1 MNFRILGSLQAG
13 VDGATMPLGGVIKRR
28 LLAYLLLNANRVV
41 ATHKLLDVLW
51 PEETP
56 RTARKMIGNA
66 VRGLRLDLAH
76 GATDT
81 RAALLTLAPGYQLRV
96 EPDTVDLF
104 LFRRQVEQGRA
115 EARAGDH
122 LAAACT
128 LRGALGLWR
137 GAALADLADGDLN
150 WPELDGLESE
160 RLSALEDYFEAGL
173 AIGHHHEI
181 LGGLQTAVAED
192 PLRER
197 LSGQL
202 MLAFYRCGRQ
212 TDALSVFRRIRSE
225 LVDQFGLEPS
235 RELRDLERAILE
247 HSPALDV
254 PAAPVAERHQ
264 APEPRMVPTL
274 VEQRAT
280 RRPDAPDA
288 PDASSVSRVLSRV
301 GRDHRRDHRVVPGHV
316 EDGDRQCTSPRS
328 TPRRTR
334 VSVVLVWVRH
344 DLSDDHDL
352 DGVQRA
358 MADIEAVLRQQ
369 SRQNG
374 GTVGPVTAPVFSAV
388 FGIDNP
394 RRDDALR
401 AVRTAFALRDRID
414 GNRLRTHPSC
424 IRLHVAVV
432 TGDAFLSY
440 LPAHSGV
447 PTVTGDAVDRGFR
460 LLTMAPRGQVR
471 VCEVTRQATES
482 HISYHLGPEPPEGW
496 EAVRMRTA
504 AGHGLQEV
512 CSPERSEPSDGPGL
526 PQLTARS
533 L

>member
-13 VDGATMPLGGVIKRR
+13 VDGALMPLGGVIKRR

-51 PEETP
+51 PDETP
-56 RTARKMIGNA
+56 RTARKMVGNA

-81 RAALLTLAPGYQLRV
+81 RAAILTLAPGYQLRV
-96 EPDTVDLF
+96 DPDTVDLF
-104 LFRRQVEQGRA
+104 RFRRHVERGRA

-122 LAAACT
+122 AAAACT
-128 LRGALGLWR
+128 LRGALDLW
-137 GAALADLADGDLN
+137 GGVALADLADGDLN

-160 RLSALEDYFEAGL
+160 RLGALEDYFEAGL
-173 AIGHHHEI
+173 AIGHHHEV
-181 LGGLQTAVAED
+181 LGELQRAVAED

-202 MLAFYRCGRQ
+202 MVALYRCGRQ
-212 TDALSVFRRIRSE
+212 TDALSVFWRIRTE
-225 LVDQFGLEPS
+225 LVERFGLEPS
-235 RELRDLERAILE
+235 RELRRLERSVLE
-247 HSPALDV
+247 HAPALEV
-254 PAAPVAERHQ
+254 PAASVAEYHKAPGRPTVPAPVAQ
-264 APEPRMVPTL
+264 
-274 VEQRAT
+274 QAT
-280 RRPDAPDA
+280 RRPNAPDA
-288 PDASSVSRVLSRV
+288 RDASSVSRVLSRV
-301 GRDHRRDHRVVPGHV
+301 GREHRSDHGVVPDRVDDGERQGTGH
-316 EDGDRQCTSPRS
+316 RS
-328 TPRRTR
+328 APRRTR
-334 VSVVLVWVRH
+334 VSVLLVGVRH

-352 DGVQRA
+352 YGAQQA

-369 SRQNG
+369 STQHG

-388 FGIDNP
+388 FGVDTP
-394 RRDDALR
+394 RRDDATR
-401 AVRTAFALRDRID
+401 AVRTAVALRDRIE
-414 GNRLRTHPSC
+414 GGRLRTTPSF
-424 IRLHVAVV
+424 IGVHVAVV
-432 TGDAFLSY
+432 TGDACVSY

-460 LLTMAPRGQVR
+460 LLAMAPRGQVR

-482 HISYHLGPEPPEGW
+482 HISYHLGPEPPDGW
-496 EAVRMRTA
+496 EALRIRTG
-504 AGHGLQEV
+504 AGHGLQDV
-512 CSPERSEPSDGPGL
+512 RAPEPSGPPDGPGL

>member
-51 PEETP
+51 PDETP

-96 EPDTVDLF
+96 DPDAVDLF
-104 LFRRQVEQGRA
+104 RFRRHVERGRA

-122 LAAACT
+122 AAAACT
-128 LRGALGLWR
+128 LRGALDLW
-137 GAALADLADGDLN
+137 GGVALADLADGDLN

-160 RLSALEDYFEAGL
+160 RLGALEDYFEAGL

-181 LGGLQTAVAED
+181 LGELQRAVAED

-202 MLAFYRCGRQ
+202 MVALYRCGRQ
-212 TDALSVFRRIRSE
+212 TDALSVFWRIRTE
-225 LVDQFGLEPS
+225 LVERFGLEPS
-235 RELRDLERAILE
+235 RELRRLERSVLE
-247 HSPALDV
+247 HAPVLEV
-254 PAAPVAERHQ
+254 PAH
-264 APEPRMVPTL
+264 
-274 VEQRAT
+274 VEQQAT
-280 RRPDAPDA
+280 HRPDAPDA
-288 PDASSVSRVLSRV
+288 RDASSVSRVLSRV
-301 GRDHRRDHRVVPGHV
+301 GRDHRRDHRVVPDRV
-316 EDGDRQCTSPRS
+316 EDGDRQGTGQRS
-328 TPRRTR
+328 APRRTR
-334 VSVVLVWVRH
+334 VSIILVWVRH

-352 DGVQRA
+352 YGVQKA
-358 MADIEAVLRQQ
+358 MTDIEAVLREQ
-369 SRQNG
+369 STQNG

-388 FGIDNP
+388 FGVDNP
-394 RRDDALR
+394 RRDDATR
-401 AVRTAFALRDRID
+401 AVRTAVALRDRID
-414 GNRLRTHPSC
+414 GGRLRTNPSF
-424 IRLHVAVV
+424 IHVHIAVV
-432 TGDAFLSY
+432 TGDACLSY

-447 PTVTGDAVDRGFR
+447 PTVTGDAVDRGLR
-460 LLTMAPRGQVR
+460 LLAMAPRGQVR

-482 HISYHLGPEPPEGW
+482 HISYHLGPEPPDGW
-496 EAVRMRTA
+496 EALRLRTG
-504 AGHGLQEV
+504 AGHGLQDV
-512 CSPERSEPSDGPGL
+512 RLPEPSEPPNGPGL

>member
-13 VDGATMPLGGVIKRR
+13 VDGAAMPLGGVIKRR

-51 PEETP
+51 PDETP

-81 RAALLTLAPGYQLRV
+81 PAALLTLAPGYQLRV

-104 LFRRQVEQGRA
+104 LFRRHVERGRA

-122 LAAACT
+122 AAAAGT

-137 GAALADLADGDLN
+137 GAALADLADGDLH

-160 RLSALEDYFEAGL
+160 RLGALEDYFEAGL

-181 LGGLQTAVAED
+181 LGELQTAVAED

-225 LVDQFGLEPS
+225 LVEQFGLEPS
-235 RELRDLERAILE
+235 RELRRLERSILDHAPE
-247 HSPALDV
+247 LDV
-254 PAAPVAERHQ
+254 PAAPVAEQPR
-264 APEPRMVPTL
+264 APERTRVPTL
-274 VEQRAT
+274 VEQQAT
-280 RRPDAPDA
+280 RRPEAPDGR
-288 PDASSVSRVLSRV
+288 DASSVSRVLSRV
-301 GRDHRRDHRVVPGHV
+301 GRDHRRDHRVVPDRV
-316 EDGDRQCTSPRS
+316 EDGDRPCTSHRS

-334 VSVVLVWVRH
+334 VSVVLAWVRH

-352 DGVQRA
+352 DGVQQA
-358 MADIEAVLRQQ
+358 MADFEAVLRQH
-369 SRQNG
+369 STQNG
-374 GTVGPVTAPVFSAV
+374 GTVGPMTAPVFSAV
-388 FGIDNP
+388 FGIDTP
-394 RRDDALR
+394 RRDDATR
-401 AVRTAFALRDRID
+401 AVRTAFALRDRLE
-414 GNRLRTHPSC
+414 GSRLRTGASC
-424 IRLHVAVV
+424 LRLHVAVV
-432 TGDAFLSY
+432 TGDACLSY

-460 LLTMAPRGQVR
+460 LLAMAPRGQVR

-496 EAVRMRTA
+496 EAVRIRP
-504 AGHGLQEV
+504 GVVHGVQEV
-512 CSPERSEPSDGPGL
+512 RAPEPSGPPEGPGL
-526 PQLTARS
+526 PRLTARS

>member
-1 MNFRILGSLQAG
+1 MNFGILGSLQAG
-13 VDGATMPLGGVIKRR
+13 VAGTTMPLGGVIKRR

-51 PEETP
+51 PDETP

-104 LFRRQVEQGRA
+104 LFRRHVERGRV

-122 LAAACT
+122 VAAACT
-128 LRGALGLWR
+128 LRGALDLWR
-137 GAALADLADGDLN
+137 GTALADLADGDLN

-160 RLSALEDYFEAGL
+160 RLGALEDYFEAGL

-181 LGGLQTAVAED
+181 LGELQTAVAAE

-202 MLAFYRCGRQ
+202 MVAFYRCGRQ
-212 TDALSVFRRIRSE
+212 TDALSVFRHIRSE
-225 LVDQFGLEPS
+225 LVEQFGLEPS
-235 RELRDLERAILE
+235 RELRRLERSILE
-247 HSPALDV
+247 HAPDLDV
-254 PAAPVAERHQ
+254 PAAVAEHQ
-264 APEPRMVPTL
+264 KAPELTGVPAL
-274 VEQRAT
+274 VEQQAT
-280 RRPDAPDA
+280 PGPDAPDA
-288 PDASSVSRVLSRV
+288 RDASSVSRVPSRV
-301 GRDHRRDHRVVPGHV
+301 GRDHRDDHRTVPDRV
-316 EDGDRQCTSPRS
+316 ADGDRQGASHRS

-352 DGVQRA
+352 DGVQQA
-358 MADIEAVLRQQ
+358 MADIEAVMRQQ
-369 SRQNG
+369 STQNG

-394 RRDDALR
+394 RRDDATR

-414 GNRLRTHPSC
+414 GSRLGTNPSC
-424 IRLHVAVV
+424 VRLHVAVV
-432 TGDAFLSY
+432 TGDACLSY

-460 LLTMAPRGQVR
+460 LLAMAPRGQVR

-482 HISYHLGPEPPEGW
+482 HISYHLGPEPPDGW
-496 EAVRMRTA
+496 EAVRIRTGA
-504 AGHGLQEV
+504 VHGVQEV
-512 CSPERSEPSDGPGL
+512 RSPEPSEPPDGPGR